1 MSPRFPLVL
10 VLLTLATVPGRC
22 ENRNPFAPSDG
33 APVPVPYRQAGP
45 VPPAPPPEPPVAK
58 GPPNLSVA
66 IVLGHGPPIGT
77 TAEQFAASGA
87 PSDTVFLQGEPID
100 VTFTV
105 TNKGPEYYRYFGT
118 NADQSNPYDK
128 FGCEVL
134 DAAGRWLRDPR
145 LLAPGWGGEY
155 VGNYVYLAPGQSF
168 TKHYYLNQWV
178 APLAPGAYRVVGVYR
193 PEPFSQRVP
202 GTRSGLAEIVIRA
215 QSDQQLTA
223 RAAALWREV
232 MSRQLDVEPAIS
244 PSGTITGPSPNR
256 QEMAI
261 LAAQEQAMQYLVFTG
276 NHRAVQYTVQALYFV
291 TGNTRF
297 RAYEGLWYYALRR
310 EELVGVL
317 LEAVRVHGP
326 PSEGLEEFFMGLH
339 VPDSMTFGPVLRGL
353 SLPNPHRRAAAAA
366 LLGYYRDQ
374 GDAALLPLL
383 AALNDSDPG
392 VRRAVVYG
400 LRPYKDPRALAG
412 LLSATHDSD
421 EDVRWAAVDGLGNR
435 GDAAVPRLREILHD
449 GLRPADQALYSLQ
462 EIGTPAALDALFDG
476 LVSTDQRIALHAA
489 AIRFIFGDHT
499 QGEYLAEAIESRL
512 SARAFVFNPGSPNPF
527 VPATPEQAR
536 RWVGYDTIM
545 NWLKNAL
552 DARRLPWPQGTGSDP
567 QLWIKWLRAQLKPA
581 PAPAP
586 SP

>member
-1 MSPRFPLVL
+1 
-10 VLLTLATVPGRC
+10 
-22 ENRNPFAPSDG
+22 
-33 APVPVPYRQAGP
+33 
-45 VPPAPPPEPPVAK
+45 
-58 GPPNLSVA
+58 
-66 IVLGHGPPIGT
+66 
-77 TAEQFAASGA
+77 
-87 PSDTVFLQGEPID
+87 
-100 VTFTV
+100 
-105 TNKGPEYYRYFGT
+105 
-118 NADQSNPYDK
+118 
-128 FGCEVL
+128 
-134 DAAGRWLRDPR
+134 
-145 LLAPGWGGEY
+145 
-155 VGNYVYLAPGQSF
+155 
-168 TKHYYLNQWV
+168 
-178 APLAPGAYRVVGVYR
+178 
-193 PEPFSQRVP
+193 
-202 GTRSGLAEIVIRA
+202 
-215 QSDQQLTA
+215 
-223 RAAALWREV
+223 
-232 MSRQLDVEPAIS
+232 
-244 PSGTITGPSPNR
+244 
-256 QEMAI
+256 
-261 LAAQEQAMQYLVFTG
+261 
-276 NHRAVQYTVQALYFV
+276 
-291 TGNTRF
+291 
-297 RAYEGLWYYALRR
+297 
-310 EELVGVL
+310 
-317 LEAVRVHGP
+317 
-326 PSEGLEEFFMGLH
+326 
-339 VPDSMTFGPVLRGL
+339 
-353 SLPNPHRRAAAAA
+353 